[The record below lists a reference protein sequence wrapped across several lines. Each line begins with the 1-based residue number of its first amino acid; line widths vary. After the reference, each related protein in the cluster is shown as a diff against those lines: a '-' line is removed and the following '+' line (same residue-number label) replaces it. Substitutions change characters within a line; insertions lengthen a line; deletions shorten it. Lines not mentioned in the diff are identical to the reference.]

1 MTTAGLSEFVQT
13 VSKSRQVILEL
24 LKEQDFAIEDYE
36 DFTLPEVSTLL
47 QNKQLDMLVENET
60 SGEKVYI
67 KYHLNKT
74 IRQSYIQEYVDDLY
88 TLEKI
93 LKKDDTLI
101 IIIKDEPNDTLI
113 NIMRD
118 FWQNEG
124 IFIILYNIQRLQFN
138 ILNHDKVP
146 KHIKLS
152 QDEKADFLSR
162 YKIQDEVV
170 QIPEISRFD
179 PVAQAIIL
187 KPGEICSILR
197 PSKTAITSMFY
208 RICI

>member
-24 LKEQDFAIEDYE
+24 LKEQGFATEDYE

-47 QNKQLDMLVENET
+47 QNKQLDMLVEKEST
-60 SGEKVYI
+60 EEKVYI
-67 KYHLNKT
+67 KYHLSKT
-74 IRQSYIQEYVDDLY
+74 IRQTYIQEYVDDLY

-93 LKKDDTLI
+93 LKKGDTLI

-113 NIMRD
+113 NIMQD

-138 ILNHDKVP
+138 ILNHEKVP
-146 KHIKLS
+146 KHVKLT
-152 QDEKADFLSR
+152 QEEKNDFLTSYR
-162 YKIQDEVV
+162 IQDELV

-179 PVAQAIIL
+179 PVAQAILL
-187 KPGEICSILR
+187 KPGEVCNILR
-197 PSKTAITSMFY
+197 PSKTAITSLFY

>member
-24 LKEQDFAIEDYE
+24 LKEQGFATEDYE

-47 QNKQLDMLVENET
+47 QNKQLDMLVEKEST
-60 SGEKVYI
+60 EEKVYI
-67 KYHLNKT
+67 KYHLSKT
-74 IRQSYIQEYVDDLY
+74 IRQTYIQEYVDDLY

-93 LKKDDTLI
+93 LKKGDTLI

-113 NIMRD
+113 NIMQD

-138 ILNHDKVP
+138 ILNHEKVP
-146 KHIKLS
+146 KHVKLT
-152 QDEKADFLSR
+152 QEEKNDFLTS
-162 YKIQDEVV
+162 YKIQDELV

-179 PVAQAIIL
+179 PVAQAILL
-187 KPGEICSILR
+187 KPGEVCNILR
-197 PSKTAITSMFY
+197 PSKTAITSLFY

>member
-24 LKEQDFAIEDYE
+24 LKEQGFATEDYE

-47 QNKQLDMLVENET
+47 QNKQLDMLVEKEST
-60 SGEKVYI
+60 EEKVYI
-67 KYHLNKT
+67 KYHLSKT
-74 IRQSYIQEYVDDLY
+74 IRQTYIQEYVDDLY

-93 LKKDDTLI
+93 LKKGDTLI
-101 IIIKDEPNDTLI
+101 IIIKDEPNDTLV
-113 NIMRD
+113 NIMQD

-138 ILNHDKVP
+138 ILNHEKVP
-146 KHIKLS
+146 KHVKLT
-152 QDEKADFLSR
+152 QEEKNDFLTSYR
-162 YKIQDEVV
+162 IQDELV

-179 PVAQAIIL
+179 PVAQAILL
-187 KPGEICSILR
+187 KPGEVCNILR
-197 PSKTAITSMFY
+197 PSKTAITSLFY

>member
-74 IRQSYIQEYVDDLY
+74 IRLSYIQEYVDDLY

-93 LKKDDTLI
+93 LKKGDTLI

-118 FWQNEG
+118 FWQSEG

-152 QDEKADFLSR
+152 QDEKADFLST
-162 YKIQDEVV
+162 YKIQNEVV

>member
-74 IRQSYIQEYVDDLY
+74 IRLSYIQEYVDDLY

-93 LKKDDTLI
+93 LKKGDTLI

-118 FWQNEG
+118 F
-124 IFIILYNIQRLQFN
+124 
-138 ILNHDKVP
+138 
-146 KHIKLS
+146 
-152 QDEKADFLSR
+152 
-162 YKIQDEVV
+162 
-170 QIPEISRFD
+170 
-179 PVAQAIIL
+179 
-187 KPGEICSILR
+187 
-197 PSKTAITSMFY
+197 
-208 RICI
+208 

>member
-24 LKEQDFAIEDYE
+24 LKEQGFATEDYE

-47 QNKQLDMLVENET
+47 QNKQLDMLVEKEST
-60 SGEKVYI
+60 EEKVYI
-67 KYHLNKT
+67 KYHLSKT
-74 IRQSYIQEYVDDLY
+74 IRQTYIQEYVDDLY

-93 LKKDDTLI
+93 LKKGDTLI
-101 IIIKDEPNDTLI
+101 IIIKDEPNDTLV
-113 NIMRD
+113 NIMQD

-138 ILNHDKVP
+138 ILNHEKVP
-146 KHIKLS
+146 KHVKLT
-152 QDEKADFLSR
+152 QEEKNDFLTS
-162 YKIQDEVV
+162 YKIQDELV

-179 PVAQAIIL
+179 PVAQAILL
-187 KPGEICSILR
+187 KPGEVCNILR
-197 PSKTAITSMFY
+197 PSKTAITSLFY

>member
-13 VSKSRQVILEL
+13 VSKSRQTILEL
-24 LKEQDFAIEDYE
+24 LEEQGFAIEDYQ

-47 QNKQLDMLVENET
+47 QNKQLDMLVENEEN
-60 SGEKVYI
+60 GEKVYI

-74 IRQSYIQEYVDDLY
+74 IRQAYIQEYVDDLY

-93 LKKDDTLI
+93 LKKGDTLI

-113 NIMRD
+113 NIMQD

-138 ILNHDKVP
+138 ILNHEKVP
-146 KHIKLS
+146 KHLKLS
-152 QDEKADFLSR
+152 QKEKDDFISNYR
-162 YKIQDEVV
+162 IQDELV

-179 PVAQAIIL
+179 PVAQAILL
-187 KPGEICSILR
+187 KPGEVCSILR
-197 PSKTAITSMFY
+197 PSKTAITSLFY